1 MLCSIYYIM
10 FEIQLCRRMAILRV
24 YRLERSLKREKYE
37 GKVRELSKQDSVRCK
52 RDGNYTWNWVAFNR

>member
-1 MLCSIYYIM
+1 M

-52 RDGNYTWNWVAFNR
+52 RDGNYT

>member
-1 MLCSIYYIM
+1 M

-24 YRLERSLKREKYE
+24 YGLERSRKREKYE

-52 RDGNYTWNWVAFNR
+52 RDGNYT